1 MRRIAALLKGEKM
14 EVDAEE
20 ELEDLKEREEFDP
33 DPDYEEG
40 IFIFRSNTGSFLNCQ
55 IPVDEE
61 VYL

>member
-1 MRRIAALLKGEKM
+1 M